1 MPDRVAHD
9 HPTVETLDGTLE
21 RYGGTYRPEIRL
33 PQTESVPTGTVIRVV
48 LDGTEYRAMVTEGQD
63 GVPVIRGAYETPR
76 QARDP
81 GSAEDRLENWV
92 DERDLSFGRII
103 HVDVIEAG
111 QSIGIRAPGESATY
125 DSTESPRDSLA
136 AIARNLEDEQ

>member
-21 RYGGTYRPEIRL
+21 RYGGTYRPAIRL
-33 PQTESVPTGTVIRVV
+33 PQTDAVPVGTVIRVV
-48 LDGTEYRAMVTEGQD
+48 LDGSEYRAMVSEGSD
-63 GVPVIRGAYETPR
+63 GVPVIRGAYDTPR

-92 DERDLSFGRII
+92 DERDLQFGRTIHIDII
-103 HVDVIEAG
+103 EPGH
-111 QSIGIRAPGESATY
+111 SIGIRAPGESATY

-136 AIARNLEDEQ
+136 AIARDLEDER